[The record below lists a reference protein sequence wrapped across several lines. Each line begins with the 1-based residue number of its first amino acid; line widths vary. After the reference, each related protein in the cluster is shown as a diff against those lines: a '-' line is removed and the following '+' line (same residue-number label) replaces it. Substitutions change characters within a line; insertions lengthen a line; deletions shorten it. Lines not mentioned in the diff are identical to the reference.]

1 MSIPTRAQI
10 LAAAARLYAEHGFR
24 GTTTRAVAEAA
35 DVNEVT
41 LFRIFGSKQTLI
53 LEAMRTHGA
62 ATPGH
67 ALPEVPQDP
76 EAELTAWAAAARK
89 ALVARRSMIIQ
100 AMGDAELNPEMPK
113 CASQGAA
120 AAYNALRAYFARLRD
135 AGFVPEHADAG
146 FAANLLIGALFHDAM
161 SRPVMPAVFPPAAEA
176 AAVYARLTLRA
187 IGFESRARRKGHRA
201 S

>member
-1 MSIPTRAQI
+1 MSIPTREQI

-41 LFRIFGSKQTLI
+41 LFRIFGSKEALI
-53 LEAMRTHGA
+53 LEAMRTHGVA
-62 ATPGH
+62 AEAH
-67 ALPEVPQDP
+67 ALPDVPQDP
-76 EAELTAWAAAARK
+76 EAELTAWATQARK
-89 ALVARRSMIIQ
+89 TLLAQRSMIIQ

-113 CASQGAA
+113 CASQGAE
-120 AAYNALRAYFARLRD
+120 AAYDALRAYFVRLRD
-135 AGFVPEHADAG
+135 AGFVPGDADAR
-146 FAANLLIGALFHDAM
+146 FAANLLIAALFHDAM
-161 SRPVMPAVFPPAAEA
+161 SRPVMTAVFPPAAEA

-187 IGFESRARRKGHRA
+187 VGFEPRARRARHRV